1 MPVVTSNPKMIKESF
16 MISFLER
23 PKHTPKGGPFP
34 DYLSHTL
41 RTLKGMTFI
50 VKFTVAVVTV
60 LLFAVTTLV
69 SARAH
74 EDHAKFSAGQP
85 GDPNKP
91 ARTIHVLM
99 RDDGNE
105 QNMRFEPALITVRK
119 GEQIRFLLENGGTES
134 HEFMLA
140 TVAENRKHAQ
150 LMKKFPEMEHDDPN
164 AKRLAMS
171 ERGELLW
178 RFTKAGQF
186 EVACLIP
193 GHYEAGMLGKIIV
206 K

>member
-1 MPVVTSNPKMIKESF
+1 
-16 MISFLER
+16 
-23 PKHTPKGGPFP
+23 
-34 DYLSHTL
+34 
-41 RTLKGMTFI
+41 MTFI

-140 TVAENRKHAQ
+140 TVAENGKHAQ

-186 EVACLIP
+186 EFACLIP
-193 GHYEAGMLGKIIV
+193 GHYEAGMHGKIIV

>member
-1 MPVVTSNPKMIKESF
+1 
-16 MISFLER
+16 
-23 PKHTPKGGPFP
+23 
-34 DYLSHTL
+34 
-41 RTLKGMTFI
+41 MTFI

-119 GEQIRFLLENGGTES
+119 GEQIRFLLENGGTER
-134 HEFMLA
+134 HEVLLPP
-140 TVAENRKHAQ
+140 VAENQRHA
-150 LMKKFPEMEHDDPN
+150 
-164 AKRLAMS
+164 
-171 ERGELLW
+171 
-178 RFTKAGQF
+178 
-186 EVACLIP
+186 EVLRTLP
-193 GHYEAGMLGKIIV
+193 
-206 K
+206 

>member
-1 MPVVTSNPKMIKESF
+1 
-16 MISFLER
+16 
-23 PKHTPKGGPFP
+23 
-34 DYLSHTL
+34 
-41 RTLKGMTFI
+41 MTFI

-60 LLFAVTTLV
+60 LLFAMPTLV
-69 SARAH
+69 SAQAH

-150 LMKKFPEMEHDDPN
+150 LMKKFPDMEHDDPN

-186 EVACLIP
+186 EFACLIP
-193 GHYEAGMLGKIIV
+193 GHYEAGMHGKIIV

>member
-1 MPVVTSNPKMIKESF
+1 
-16 MISFLER
+16 
-23 PKHTPKGGPFP
+23 
-34 DYLSHTL
+34 
-41 RTLKGMTFI
+41 MTFI

-178 RFTKAGQF
+178 RFTKVGQF
-186 EVACLIP
+186 EFACLIP
-193 GHYEAGMLGKIIV
+193 GHYEAGMHGKIIV

>member
-1 MPVVTSNPKMIKESF
+1 
-16 MISFLER
+16 
-23 PKHTPKGGPFP
+23 
-34 DYLSHTL
+34 
-41 RTLKGMTFI
+41 MTFI

-60 LLFAVTTLV
+60 LLFAMPTLV
-69 SARAH
+69 SAQAH

-140 TVAENRKHAQ
+140 TVAENRKHAE
-150 LMKKFPEMEHDDPN
+150 LMRKFPDMEHDDPN

-186 EVACLIP
+186 EFACLIP
-193 GHYEAGMLGKIIV
+193 GHYEAGMHGKIIV